1 VLRNRGIRSVP
12 GHGSVPRLAPDRTIE
27 FADSSPIALPAAQA
41 LIAENLFLRKQLT
54 LFTERKVRP
63 RTTASARIVM
73 LALAKC
79 FDWRDALIIVEPE
92 T

>member
-1 VLRNRGIRSVP
+1 M
-12 GHGSVPRLAPDRTIE
+12 
-27 FADSSPIALPAAQA
+27 
-41 LIAENLFLRKQLT
+41 IAENLFLRKQLT